1 MNDDFNT
8 PEAIAV
14 LFELASDVNK
24 SGSRENANMLRALGG
39 LLGLLQQDPLSYL
52 QNQTV
57 SGESTMWTNEEI
69 EQLIQQRITARKEG
83 RYVDADSIRKN
94 FLEQGIILED
104 GPQGTAWRRQ

>member
-24 SGSRENANMLRALGG
+24 SASLENANLLRTLGG

-52 QNQTV
+52 QNQAALA
-57 SGESTMWTNEEI
+57 GSTSWTHDEI
-69 EQLIQQRITARKEG
+69 EQLIQQRISARKEG
-83 RYVDADSIRKN
+83 RYADADEIRKN
-94 FLEQGIILED
+94 FLKQGIILED